1 MKHSRYSTLLRLLL
15 VLVATAGLLYWG
27 ADTQDRFRLGL
38 HSDQIARSPFHLDAD
53 TRKVTGVES
62 EAAHAGLVTGVT
74 IESLN
79 GVPYTGVAQW
89 EAVNSPAQPGD
100 VLLVGFRR
108 SDGTSGTVQIALVA
122 QPSRP
127 GMPTGLSQTWQN
139 FALFGLMPLF
149 CMLVG
154 YWVVLAKPDD
164 PNAWLLL
171 LLLLFPGDFF
181 SYGNGLS
188 TGGWLAFRRFYFDLL
203 QVIGPLALLLFAI
216 YFPERSRIDA
226 KVSWLKWVVLG
237 PALLCGLLYFRQSYG
252 RYYSAGNPPWL
263 AHTAIAANHITN
275 ALDLVCV
282 VFYLLLLFDKSRTAS
297 TEDGRRRLR
306 VLLTGTGAGIGA
318 LLTAFVLLPDA
329 GYSPN
334 APGHVWLAYVGSA
347 LFLLAPS
354 PLPTSSS
361 SSAPWTS
368 AFCCA
373 RGPGTHSLAPRS
385 GWYWSA

>member
-188 TGGWLAFRRFYFDLL
+188 TGGWHFCSSPSTFR
-203 QVIGPLALLLFAI
+203 
-216 YFPERSRIDA
+216 
-226 KVSWLKWVVLG
+226 
-237 PALLCGLLYFRQSYG
+237 
-252 RYYSAGNPPWL
+252 SA
-263 AHTAIAANHITN
+263 
-275 ALDLVCV
+275 
-282 VFYLLLLFDKSRTAS
+282 RAS
-297 TEDGRRRLR
+297 TLR
-306 VLLTGTGAGIGA
+306 CL
-318 LLTAFVLLPDA
+318 
-329 GYSPN
+329 
-334 APGHVWLAYVGSA
+334 GS
-347 LFLLAPS
+347 S
-354 PLPTSSS
+354 GS
-361 SSAPWTS
+361 
-368 AFCCA
+368 
-373 RGPGTHSLAPRS
+373 SLAPLCFAAFCI
-385 GWYWSA
+385 SARATGATTVRVIRHGSLIRQSRQTTSQTRWI